1 MANAVEAGLA
11 ARVKIFYLLL
21 LFSTWCWFAL
31 FVYQNHHSN
40 HTVVLACFLLVWRFL
55 RPSSKCSISHPFQ
68 NLLSF
73 FLPQTQTF
81 LRCTGTD
88 TFVLLLYCCL
98 WLLCSPILIGCGSFH
113 HSIIPSPQHDTPSL
127 LCFLTH
133 LTPFLHPT
141 WTPGFCWNDSCF
153 EYNRFEM
160 FLSCLFVAHP
170 PLSGWSYK
178 ASSAVQLHY
187 PRICDIQYE
196 EHFWTIEHCWLI
208 DLTRNVM
215 PNCQKWNCDIIRK
228 RLCSISI
235 RGCSMV
241 AWRELARN
249 SIQSWY
255 TNTV

>member
-68 NLLSF
+68 NLLSL

-113 HSIIPSPQHDTPSL
+113 HSVTA
-127 LCFLTH
+127 
-133 LTPFLHPT
+133 T
-141 WTPGFCWNDSCF
+141 WYTI
-153 EYNRFEM
+153 
-160 FLSCLFVAHP
+160 P
-170 PLSGWSYK
+170 PL
-178 ASSAVQLHY
+178 V
-187 PRICDIQYE
+187 
-196 EHFWTIEHCWLI
+196 FWHTWL
-208 DLTRNVM
+208 LF
-215 PNCQKWNCDIIRK
+215 
-228 RLCSISI
+228 
-235 RGCSMV
+235 
-241 AWRELARN
+241 
-249 SIQSWY
+249 SIQHGPQDSVGMIHALNITDSRCFCHVCLWRIRLS
-255 TNTV
+255 

>member
-153 EYNRFEM
+153 ECNRFEM

-170 PLSGWSYK
+170 PLLVVWVTRLPQQCSSITPGAVIYNMRSIFGLLNIADSLTWHVMWCPTAKNGTVTS
-178 ASSAVQLHY
+178 SERGSAVSVFEAV
-187 PRICDIQYE
+187 P
-196 EHFWTIEHCWLI
+196 W
-208 DLTRNVM
+208 
-215 PNCQKWNCDIIRK
+215 
-228 RLCSISI
+228 
-235 RGCSMV
+235 
-241 AWRELARN
+241 
-249 SIQSWY
+249 
-255 TNTV
+255 